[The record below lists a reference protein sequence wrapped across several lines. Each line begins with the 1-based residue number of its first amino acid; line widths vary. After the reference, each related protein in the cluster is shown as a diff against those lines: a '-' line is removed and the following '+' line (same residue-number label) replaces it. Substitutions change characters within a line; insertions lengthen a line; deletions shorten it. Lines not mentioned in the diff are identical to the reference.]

1 METTKQTVTQHEE
14 RYEDVRK
21 AAEDMEARLG
31 SGEYNTKVWRAVEFS
46 GNPAAKDYAIRKE
59 TLEKLKQEN
68 EALIAKVTDMQRAGA
83 SSSSTSE
90 KTVPVEVFE
99 RLREEQEAEKALH
112 EKRLLR
118 LREVSTFLRSSP
130 IANWPS

>member
-1 METTKQTVTQHEE
+1 
-14 RYEDVRK
+14 
-21 AAEDMEARLG
+21 MEARLG
-31 SGEYNTKVWRAVEFS
+31 SGEYNTKVWRAIELG
-46 GNPAAKDYAIRKE
+46 GNPAARDYAIRKE

-83 SSSSTSE
+83 SSSDSSE

-99 RLREEQEAEKALH
+99 RLREEQETEKALH

-118 LREVSTFLRSSP
+118 LREVSR
-130 IANWPS
+130 

>member
-1 METTKQTVTQHEE
+1 MSLLLHTELDALKQTITQHEE
-14 RYEDVRK
+14 RYEDVRR
-21 AAEDMEARLG
+21 AAEDMELRLG
-31 SGEYNTKVWRAVEFS
+31 SGEYNTKVWRAVELS
-46 GNPAAKDYAIRKE
+46 GSPAAKDYAIRKE

-83 SSSSTSE
+83 SSSGGSTE
-90 KTVPVEVFE
+90 KTVPIEVFE

-118 LREVSTFLRSSP
+118 LREVSQAFK
-130 IANWPS
+130 